1 MVKRKQ
7 ACRNRQYGEV
17 TAHVFWKKKTNP
29 PRPHQWGHR
38 SPAQAATCVFF
49 AFLTTDAVSVNTFLP
64 DVGTSARRRFN
75 SGRGHEKGAQVS
87 KLILRYSPRPFFQ
100 RCSKKLA
107 AHSSYQESTVIFQT
121 IIIIA
126 ATALIVMIQLST
138 LGLMKKQQD
147 DLIDV
152 LQMFSTINLPDY
164 QLKPSPMD
172 SFDVTFGDML
182 NENTTPST
190 PHTGK

>member
-1 MVKRKQ
+1 M
-7 ACRNRQYGEV
+7 
-17 TAHVFWKKKTNP
+17 
-29 PRPHQWGHR
+29 
-38 SPAQAATCVFF
+38 
-49 AFLTTDAVSVNTFLP
+49 
-64 DVGTSARRRFN
+64 
-75 SGRGHEKGAQVS
+75 
-87 KLILRYSPRPFFQ
+87 
-100 RCSKKLA
+100 
-107 AHSSYQESTVIFQT
+107 IFQT

-152 LQMFSTINLPDY
+152 LQMFNSLNLPAF
-164 QLKPSPMD
+164 QVKHSPMD
-172 SFDVTFGDML
+172 LFDVTFGDMF